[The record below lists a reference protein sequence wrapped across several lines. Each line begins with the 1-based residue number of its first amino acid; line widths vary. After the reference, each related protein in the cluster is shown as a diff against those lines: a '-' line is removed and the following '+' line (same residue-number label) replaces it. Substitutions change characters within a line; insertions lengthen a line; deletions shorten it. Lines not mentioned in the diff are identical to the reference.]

1 MSKPITKIASEAT
14 HGNSSVESPTKYVNK
29 MEAKSSQMIHK
40 SWPKLEEGFKEGV
53 KNAKEEAMLNT
64 KPITEEDVCGEG
76 FQKRSII
83 IEPKFGGKI
92 CDPNASTKKCFI
104 KECPKKGIYSC
115 KVISNHSIL
124 HLSNFILLNFL
135 LI

>member
-76 FQKRSII
+76 FQKNEAGECVTIPDNDLTV
-83 IEPKFGGKI
+83 ETNGGTGG
-92 CDPNASTKKCFI
+92 DGTLDAADQSGGDAN
-104 KECPKKGIYSC
+104 
-115 KVISNHSIL
+115 
-124 HLSNFILLNFL
+124 
-135 LI
+135 